1 MFSGKYIR
9 NLKKSQMPKESSASS
24 IKDRTRYKYNLYLS
38 NPVIEES
45 SPKNNSN
52 LTNTIENIEL
62 KGNKKLLINKTNK
75 NFFNISKTLT
85 SFHSINKTDEKEKDG
100 QKEKDKDKEN
110 EKEIKV
116 ENNSN
121 NAMKEVRK
129 RINFRERLNDS
140 RKKRAFLNNYN
151 TSYNNNNDNKP
162 IQNEEKTV
170 NQIREEKKRK
180 RIENKFN
187 ISLKNDE
194 SHSKKRRKAF
204 EVINENKENNYVE
217 KEENNNN
224 MEKDIKEENLGNE
237 IKDTVKCHICQ
248 QKMVHPKMC
257 PKCHNISCEKCL
269 YNWFL
274 KDQNKECNYCKE
286 PINFYEFISVP
297 FMDTIVDFVEK
308 VIYDRKKYSASFQ
321 SDLDYNISIFKN
333 DENAINDNI
342 NNVDENCEIHN
353 TEKIYYY
360 CLDCN
365 KGYCKTCFVFF
376 GNEKDKHLNHKIIE
390 YAIYKKLNLSSL
402 NKQKEKIDS
411 KVNYINE
418 IINQCNSFKL
428 LYEFQQKTINDYIS
442 SILKEYNNKMDNMI
456 KNVENKINELNQS
469 LECYQKTKKEIDE
482 FYKKISIKNRFTT
495 NTQHLIDKIEKII
508 NKKLINDNEVKE
520 LFIMPENI
528 NLSVYKSK
536 NIEYNVDN
544 KYLNKKIKIG
554 NEVEMIIDNKVK
566 SCLNINLNIQKNN
579 NKNHFYKAI
588 IYIIKKEENII
599 YAYLLDDLKEG
610 KNYYSMWKKIQLD
623 EKDYSLF
630 EIKTIIYD
638 LFFE

>member
-9 NLKKSQMPKESSASS
+9 NLKKSQIPKESSASS
-24 IKDRTRYKYNLYLS
+24 IKDRSRYKYNLYLS

-52 LTNTIENIEL
+52 LTNTIENSEL
-62 KGNKKLLINKTNK
+62 KDNKKLLINKTNK
-75 NFFNISKTLT
+75 NLFNISKTLT

-100 QKEKDKDKEN
+100 EKEKDK

-116 ENNSN
+116 ENNTN
-121 NAMKEVRK
+121 NVMKEVRK

-151 TSYNNNNDNKP
+151 TSYNNNDNKP
-162 IQNEEKTV
+162 IQNEEKNI
-170 NQIREEKKRK
+170 NQIREEKKIK
-180 RIENKFN
+180 RTENKYN
-187 ISLKNDE
+187 ISLKNEE
-194 SHSKKRRKAF
+194 SHSKKRSKAF
-204 EVINENKENNYVE
+204 EIINENKENNYVE

-321 SDLDYNISIFKN
+321 SDLDCNISIFKN
-333 DENAINDNI
+333 DENAINDNT
-342 NNVDENCEIHN
+342 NNANENCEIHN

-390 YAIYKKLNLSSL
+390 YANYKKLNLSSL
-402 NKQKEKIDS
+402 NKQKEKFDS

-418 IINQCNSFKL
+418 IINQCNSYKT
-428 LYEFQQKTINDYIS
+428 LYEFEQKTINDYIS
-442 SILKEYNNKMDNMI
+442 SILKEYNYKMDNMI
-456 KNVENKINELNQS
+456 KNVENKINELNQT
-469 LECYQKTKKEIDE
+469 LESYQKTKKEIDE
-482 FYKKISIKNRFTT
+482 FYKKINIKNRFTT
-495 NTQHLIDKIEKII
+495 NTQYLIDKIEKIN
-508 NKKLINDNEVKE
+508 NKQLINENEIKE
-520 LFIMPENI
+520 IFIIPENI

-554 NEVEMIIDNKVK
+554 NDVEMIIDNKVK
-566 SCLNINLNIQKNN
+566 TCLNINLNIQKNN
-579 NKNHFYKAI
+579 NKNHLYKAI
-588 IYIIKKEENII
+588 LYLIKKEENLI